1 MYPVHYTLCP
11 IPFTMYPTPHTLCP
25 YPIPSAL
32 YPVPYAHQVG
42 VDAGE
47 EVGRARDVRGLVFQ
61 VRGSVRT
68 PPAAR
73 VQGSGFRVQGA
84 GFRVQGSGCRL
95 RTPPAARCASTVY
108 AQPNSIVFAFTFLG
122 ENLRNPS
129 VFYRESS
136 KRNAS
141 LGAFVRVGGNV
152 LPLPRGAPAGF
163 RNVWRPGRQRVKG

>member
-1 MYPVHYTLCP
+1 MPCTLYPMTYTLHPVSCTLYPMPYTLNHISLTPYPSPCILHP
-11 IPFTMYPTPHTLCP
+11 IPD
-25 YPIPSAL
+25 
-32 YPVPYAHQVG
+32 AHQVG
-42 VDAGE
+42 VDTGE
-47 EVGRARDVRGLVFQ
+47 EVGRARNVRGLVFQ

-73 VQGSGFRVQGA
+73 
-84 GFRVQGSGCRL
+84 
-95 RTPPAARCASTVY
+95 CASTVY
-108 AQPNSIVFAFTFLG
+108 ARPNSIVFAFTFLG

-152 LPLPRGAPAGF
+152 LPVPRGAPAGL
-163 RNVWRPGRQRVKG
+163 RNWWRPGRQRVKG